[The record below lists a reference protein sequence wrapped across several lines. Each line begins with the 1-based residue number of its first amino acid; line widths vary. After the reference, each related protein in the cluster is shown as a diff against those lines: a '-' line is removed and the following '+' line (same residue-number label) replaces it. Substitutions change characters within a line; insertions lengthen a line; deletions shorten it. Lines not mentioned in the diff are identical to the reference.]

1 MPVEQPPIKSVGTSP
16 SMICVSI
23 GRGRHKHVIAEHR
36 HLVDLGV
43 KLVELR
49 LDYINGT
56 VKLKRLLTDRPG
68 PVLVTVR
75 REQDGGR
82 WAGMEAERQMV
93 LRTAIVEGADYVD
106 IEEDIAANIPRYGA
120 TKRIISYHNFR
131 ETPADIEEIHERMCQ
146 LDPDIVKLA
155 TMANSPHDNIRMLR
169 LAQRNDV
176 PTIALCMGDMG
187 TPTRILGAKYG
198 VPITYS
204 TYSNERTLA
213 PGQIGFQ
220 QMRELYG
227 YEDINAD
234 TEIYGVIADPIGHSL
249 SPQLHNACFR
259 EQGMNRCY
267 LPFRVP
273 REHLTSFIQ
282 EDCPALG
289 IKGLSVTIP
298 HKETIVKLIKKP
310 DAAVQG
316 IGAANTILFDEGGPS
331 GYNSDCDAA
340 LASLA
345 TAFKTDESNPL
356 ADKTALVL
364 GSGGVAKAIAWGLK
378 NRGVDVIISSRTD
391 ENAAELAESLGCRVM
406 PWEDRG
412 LERVDILING
422 TPVGMHPNVNES
434 PIDKI
439 RLRPGMIVF
448 DTVYNPEQ
456 TLLVKEARQRE
467 CKVVTGVDMF
477 VRQAALQYQRFTGAE
492 PSRDLMRDTL
502 KKITGAA
509 KAS

>member
-1 MPVEQPPIKSVGTSP
+1 
-16 SMICVSI
+16 MICVSI

-56 VKLKRLLTDRPG
+56 IKLKRLLTDRPG
-68 PVLVTVR
+68 PVLITCR

-93 LRTAIVEGADYVD
+93 LRTAIVDGADYVD
-106 IEEDIAANIPRYGA
+106 IEEDIAANIPRYGS

-131 ETPADIEEIHERMCQ
+131 ETPADIEAIHERMCQ

-155 TMANSPHDNIRMLR
+155 TMANSPHDNIRMLN
-169 LAQRNDV
+169 LARRSDV
-176 PTIALCMGDMG
+176 PTVALCMGDMG

-213 PGQIGFQ
+213 PGQIGYQ
-220 QMRELYG
+220 QMRDVYG
-227 YEDINAD
+227 YEQINAE

-259 EQGMNRCY
+259 EQGANRCY

-273 REHLTSFIQ
+273 REHLTSFIE
-282 EDCPALG
+282 EDCAALE

-298 HKETIVKLIKKP
+298 HKESIVRLIKKP
-310 DAAVQG
+310 DSAVAG
-316 IGAANTILFDEGGPS
+316 IGAANTILFDEEGPS
-331 GYNSDCDAA
+331 GFNSDCAA
-340 LASLA
+340 AMASLE
-345 TAFKTDESNPL
+345 TAFPHDTDDPL
-356 ADKTALVL
+356 ANKTALVL

-378 NRGVDVIISSRTD
+378 NRGVDVIIASRTD
-391 ENAAELAESLGCRVM
+391 ENAEDLANALECRAVS
-406 PWEDRG
+406 WEDRG

-434 PIDKI
+434 PIDKV
-439 RLRPGMIVF
+439 RLRAGMVVF

-456 TLLVKEARQRE
+456 TLLIKEARQRD
-467 CKVVTGVDMF
+467 CRVVTGVDMF
-477 VRQAALQYQRFTGAE
+477 VRQAALQYKMFTGVE

-502 KKITGAA
+502 KKITGAV

>member
-1 MPVEQPPIKSVGTSP
+1 
-16 SMICVSI
+16 MICVSI
-23 GRGRHKHVIAEHR
+23 GRGRHKHIIAEHR

-56 VKLKRLLTDRPG
+56 IKLKRLLNDRPG
-68 PVLVTVR
+68 PVLVTCR

-93 LRTAIVEGADYVD
+93 LRTAIVDGADYVD
-106 IEEDIAANIPRYGA
+106 IEEDIAANIPRYGT

-131 ETPADIEEIHERMCQ
+131 ETPADIEEIHERMCK

-155 TMANSPHDNIRMLR
+155 TMANSPHDNIRMLK
-169 LAQRNDV
+169 LAQRNNV

-213 PGQIGFQ
+213 PGQIGYQ
-220 QMRELYG
+220 QMREVYG
-227 YEDINAD
+227 YDQINAE

-259 EQGMNRCY
+259 DQGSNRCY

-273 REHLTSFIQ
+273 REHLASFIQ
-282 EDCPALG
+282 EDCPALE

-298 HKETIVKLIKKP
+298 HKETIVRMIKKP
-310 DAAVQG
+310 NAAVQG
-316 IGAANTILFDEGGPS
+316 IGAANTVLFDEGGPS
-331 GYNSDCDAA
+331 GFNSDCDAA
-340 LASLA
+340 LASLS
-345 TAFKTDESNPL
+345 TALPQDVANPYEN
-356 ADKTALVL
+356 KTALVL

-378 NRGVDVIISSRTD
+378 NRGVDVIIASRTD
-391 ENAAELAESLGCRVM
+391 ENADDLAKGLGCRMVS
-406 PWEDRG
+406 WEDRG

-434 PIDKI
+434 PIDKV
-439 RLRPGMIVF
+439 RLRAGMVVF

-456 TLLVKEARQRE
+456 TLLIKEARQRE
-467 CKVVTGVDMF
+467 CRVVTGVDMF
-477 VRQAALQYQRFTGAE
+477 VRQAALQYQLFTGSE

-502 KKITGAA
+502 KKITGAV